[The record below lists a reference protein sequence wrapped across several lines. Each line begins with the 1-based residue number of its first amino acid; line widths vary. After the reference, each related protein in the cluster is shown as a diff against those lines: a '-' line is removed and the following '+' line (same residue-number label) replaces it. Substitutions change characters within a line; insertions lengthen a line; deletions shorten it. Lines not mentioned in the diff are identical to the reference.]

1 MKRYLSILL
10 GLGLTLGTLVLLV
23 LLARISSATPTEAPQ
38 PAALAQLAEST
49 AVTVTGEYN
58 GLVELTHAF
67 SGVYSDTTAPVAMS
81 LGTIDLV
88 LKLTQTGTAVNG
100 HVGLTREQDLNAT
113 TLATS
118 LVFTGEHMING
129 ARVGPLVTG
138 TFDGA
143 LLKLQSERVTLTA
156 AGQTITRQFIL
167 TSTSVED
174 NGNILRGAYRETVW
188 AFSPQP
194 ATVVGTFALR
204 RPVFGAAQSNPDD
217 PNTPPVAVDDAVA
230 TPRDQPVTI
239 NVLANDSDADGDP
252 LTVSAIGTPLHGSAT
267 TDGQTII
274 YTPNPSFVGVDSFTY
289 TILDGRGGA
298 ATATVTITV
307 SGPPGSNQA
316 PTAGSDSAT
325 TSLNVPVII
334 DVLANDGDPDG
345 DPLTITIAIPPSN
358 GTATVVDGKIVY
370 TPNPGFSGADS
381 FTYTVS
387 DGKGGAATAT
397 VTVTVTDQSVDGAN
411 SLHLPIIQR

>member
-1 MKRYLSILL
+1 MKRYLSISL
-10 GLGLTLGTLVLLV
+10 GLGLLVGALALTMLV
-23 LLARISSATPTEAPQ
+23 ARISSATPTEAAQ
-38 PAALAQLAEST
+38 PAALAQLAETT
-49 AVTVTGEYN
+49 AFTVTGEYY

-67 SGVYSDTTAPVAMS
+67 SGVYSDTTTPVAMS
-81 LGTIDLV
+81 LGSIDLV
-88 LKLTQTGTAVNG
+88 LKLTQTGTTVNG

-118 LVFTGEHMING
+118 LVFTGEHVLAG
-129 ARVGPLVTG
+129 SPVGPLVTG

-143 LLKLQSERVTLTA
+143 LLKVQSERFTLEV
-156 AGQTITRQFIL
+156 AGQLITRQFIL

-174 NGNILRGAYRETVW
+174 KGNILRGTYRETVW
-188 AFSPQP
+188 GFSPQP

-204 RPVFGAAQSNPDD
+204 RPVFGAGQSLPDT

-230 TPRDQPVTI
+230 TGRDQPVTI

-252 LTVSAIGTPLHGSAT
+252 LTVSAIGTPLHGTAT

-274 YTPNPSFVGVDSFTY
+274 YTPTPSFVGVDSFTY

-316 PTAGSDSAT
+316 PTAGNDSAT
-325 TSLNVPVII
+325 TGLNAPVTI
-334 DVLANDGDPDG
+334 DVLANDADPDG
-345 DPLTITIAIPPSN
+345 DPLTITIATPPSN
-358 GTATVVDGKIVY
+358 GTAVVVDGKVVY
-370 TPNPGFSGADS
+370 TPNSGISGTDS
-381 FTYTVS
+381 FTYTVA

-397 VTVTVTDQSVDGAN
+397 VIVTVTDQPGGGAN
-411 SLHLPIIQR
+411 SLYLPLIQR